1 MTMRSARGRGYRLF
15 RRGLNRFEV
24 LAGGGHFV
32 ADQIPAVSRLMLEHI
47 AAHPA

>member
-1 MTMRSARGRGYRLF
+1 MTMRSARGQGYRLF
-15 RRGLNRFEV
+15 RRGPNRFEV
-24 LAGGGHFV
+24 LAGGGHLV